1 MKKLV
6 VFFPGAGYGMD
17 CPLLYYADFLYET
30 NGYERKVMDYQSIVM
45 NPTLSVDEKKK
56 QVREFVANQ
65 AKNILFETYGEVVFI
80 SKSVGTIE
88 AGWLAEQLSVK
99 VIQIFLTPVSETV
112 PYFTLDNKIVIGT
125 KDKAYEIVKTT
136 CDEKHIA
143 AVYIEDA
150 NHSLEIEGKPYESID
165 VLKRV
170 LEFIEA

>member
-1 MKKLV
+1 M
-6 VFFPGAGYGMD
+6 
-17 CPLLYYADFLYET
+17 E
-30 NGYERKVMDYQSIVM
+30 YQSIVM
-45 NPTLSVDEKKK
+45 NPQLSIGEKKK
-56 QVREFVANQ
+56 HVREFVTNQ
-65 AKNILFETYGEVVFI
+65 AKDFIFDEYEDIVFI
-80 SKSVGTIE
+80 SKSIGTIE

-99 VIQIFLTPVSETV
+99 VTQIFLTPVSETI

-136 CDEKHIA
+136 CDEKQIA

>member
-30 NGYERKVMDYQSIVM
+30 NGYERKVMDYQSIVR
-45 NPTLSVDEKKK
+45 NPQLSVEEKKK
-56 QVREFVANQ
+56 QVRDFVANQ
-65 AKNILFETYGEVVFI
+65 AKDIIFDEYEEIVFV

-99 VIQIFLTPVSETV
+99 VTQIFLTPVSETI

-150 NHSLEIEGKPYESID
+150 NHFLEVEGKPYESID